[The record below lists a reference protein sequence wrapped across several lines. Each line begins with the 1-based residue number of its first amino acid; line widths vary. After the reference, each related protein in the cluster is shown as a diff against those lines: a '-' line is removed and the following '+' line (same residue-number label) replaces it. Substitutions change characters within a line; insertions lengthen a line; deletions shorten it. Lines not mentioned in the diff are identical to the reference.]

1 MRIDLCPTARS
12 RTNRKVSVRTLVI
25 DKGYKLTQDDE
36 SQGQSLEAANQEM
49 VFLQLTSVF
58 VGAIRCGVLDVEHA
72 KEPLAHYGRISA
84 TFDAVARKLVDV
96 LRDEGIYNEEAT
108 TVQHVASSALQS
120 VSSSNRILLVV
131 LTLSHSASSLT
142 QARRSL
148 LQLSPFPR

>member
-1 MRIDLCPTARS
+1 MSIWNS
-12 RTNRKVSVRTLVI
+12 EI
-25 DKGYKLTQDDE
+25 DKDCQLTQDDE
-36 SQGQSLEAANQEM
+36 SQGQSLEVAHQEM

-120 VSSSNRILLVV
+120 VSSSN
-131 LTLSHSASSLT
+131 
-142 QARRSL
+142 
-148 LQLSPFPR
+148 